1 MIRLKEAGV
10 IVSDQVILLNMGR
23 LVGLVKKCNTKGAI
37 AKLSSMGVKGLAS
50 LIRGDILLLFSVPGF
65 AWEIDGVRLNATK
78 SYFASV
84 VIGVLRQ
91 IGTSERSV
99 FISGRSSI
107 LPRVYGRMSTEI
119 SFNLASVINY
129 V

>member
-1 MIRLKEAGV
+1 MKRLKEAGV
-10 IVSDQVILLNMGR
+10 IVSDQVILKNMGW
-23 LVGLVKKCNTKGAI
+23 LVGLVKKGHTKGAI
-37 AKLSSMGVKGLAS
+37 AKLLSMGVKGLVS
-50 LIRGDILLLFSVPGF
+50 LIRGDILLLFSVPAF
-65 AWEIDGVRLNATK
+65 VWEIDGVGLNATE

-91 IGTSERSV
+91 IGMSERSV

-107 LPRVYGRMSTEI
+107 LPRKYGRMSTEI
-119 SFNLASVINY
+119 SFNLAGVINY